1 MTEKWITVKE
11 AALCLNV
18 SDSAI
23 LKAIKRNHC
32 PYSFKYVDGIG
43 KGGKQLRILLDS
55 LPQEAQ
61 DRFNGTNPDKP
72 AQNAIEAYEALT
84 DLERDKAKLKMFVVH
99 EYLSFRNRF
108 IGRDCRKEFI
118 KQFVEDYPDYEL
130 KFTPTNLDRW
140 VKKYKSDGLM
150 GLVDRRG
157 KNTKGTTSL
166 TQDMQDHF
174 LYVYLNDA
182 KPHISVCFDIVKK
195 YYETQGITV
204 PSISSFKRFLK
215 TVPEPT
221 IIYYR
226 EGKKTFN
233 DRCMASIPTE
243 YTKNLYSNDE
253 WVADHHVFDVLV
265 NDNGKV
271 GRAWLSVWFDRRSR
285 CILGYVVNLCDPNAD
300 IVLDSFYDS
309 VKKFGVP
316 KRVQIDN
323 GKDYKAHDLFNLE
336 NSYALA
342 NVMELAVRTSIKFN
356 AKAKPVE
363 RVFRTLE
370 LRNRLLPN
378 YLGDRPDNRPE
389 SMKKLNKDI
398 ADELMS
404 YSDFRKYVDNNIKI
418 YNNTPHSGKGMNGR
432 TPKEVYE
439 SSFNG
444 AVKYIADDELKAI
457 MRRTTKCAKV
467 QKNGV
472 KFNELY
478 NQEYNSDE
486 LQILAFGKMVYARYN
501 TADVRTIHI
510 YLETGEFL
518 CVAGLYGH
526 NDYGDGYEISSQVIR
541 EYANHNKKARA
552 AAKSGK
558 PIVDDLNVPQIL
570 DDYARGLENP
580 SIKDLPKEIHLDKH
594 KRDELEQITKAEK
607 RFDKNAAKGENGT
620 KTAYDDKELAILLG
634 LGNNKAI

>member
-1 MTEKWITVKE
+1 MNKNWITIKE
-11 AALCLNV
+11 AAVICN
-18 SDSAI
+18 SSYEA
-23 LKAIKRNHC
+23 LKKAVQRGNIISKR
-32 PYSFKYVDGIG
+32 VEG
-43 KGGKQLRILLDS
+43 KGNGGQLRILLES

-61 DRFNGTNPDKP
+61 ERYNGVEPKLP
-72 AQNAIEAYEALT
+72 ARNTVNEYEALT
-84 DLERDKAKLKMFVVH
+84 NSEREKTQLKIFVVN
-99 EYLSFRNRF
+99 EYLSFKNWF
-108 IGRDCRKEFI
+108 VGRDCRKEFI
-118 KQFVEDYPDYEL
+118 KKFVDDYPDYEL
-130 KFTPTNLDRW
+130 EVSPDNLDRW
-140 VKKYKSDGLM
+140 VKKYKSDGFM

-157 KNTKGTTSL
+157 KSTKGTTSL
-166 TQDMQDHF
+166 TQDMQDRF
-174 LYVYLNDA
+174 LYEYLNDSQ
-182 KPHISVCFDIVKK
+182 PHISVCYDIVKK
-195 YYETQGITV
+195 YYEMQGVTV

-215 TVPEPT
+215 TVPQST
-221 IIYYR
+221 IVYYR
-226 EGKKTFN
+226 KGVKAFN
-233 DRCMASIPTE
+233 DYCTASIPTD
-243 YTKNLYSNDE
+243 YKKNLFSNDE

-309 VKKFGVP
+309 VKKYGVP
-316 KRVQIDN
+316 RRVQIDN

-342 NVMELAVRTSIKFN
+342 NVMSMAVRTSIKYN

-370 LRNRLLPN
+370 LRNRLLPS
-378 YLGDRPDNRPE
+378 YIGDRPDNRPE

-398 ADELMS
+398 ADELMT

-418 YNNTPHSGKGMNGR
+418 YNNTPHSGKGMDGR

-439 SSFNG
+439 NSFNG
-444 AVKYIADDELKAI
+444 AVKIIADDELQVI

-467 QKNGV
+467 SKNGV

-486 LQILAFGKMVYARYN
+486 LQILAFGKMVYARYD
-501 TADVRTIHI
+501 TADVRKIHI

-526 NDYGDGYEISSQVIR
+526 NDYGNGREITSQVIR
-541 EYANHNKKARA
+541 EYANHNKKVRA
-552 AAKSGK
+552 AAKAGK
-558 PIVDDLNVPQIL
+558 PVVNDMNVPQIL

-580 SIKDLPKEIHLDKH
+580 NIMDLPKEIHLDRQ
-594 KRDELEQITKAEK
+594 KRDELEQVKQAEK
-607 RFDKNAAKGENGT
+607 RFDRNAPTNEKSPKST
-620 KTAYDDKELAILLG
+620 YDDGEQAILLG